1 MAWLVNNYRSDGA
14 KNASGLVDAQLDAD
28 IDDIL
33 TTIDV
38 GEQQSKAKALQD
50 RILQNVLVSS
60 RVADS
65 NTHAFAQANVRSD
78 DLGRYRTQPIETY
91 VRDHENIWFEN

>member
-1 MAWLVNNYRSDGA
+1 MA
-14 KNASGLVDAQLDAD
+14 
-28 IDDIL
+28 
-33 TTIDV
+33 
-38 GEQQSKAKALQD
+38 EQQRLAKQLQD
-50 RILQNVLVSS
+50 HILQNVLVSS

-91 VRDHENIWFEN
+91 VRDHENIWFER